1 VDAEMDFVCLEAFVD
16 NFDGAGA
23 VSDFLEDL
31 VSVML

>member
-23 VSDFLEDL
+23 VFDFLEAG
-31 VSVML
+31 VSVL